1 MAFVEPTPDREADR
15 RVAEMYDQERAAR
28 GFVPNYAR
36 TFALRPEVYAAWQQ
50 LNGAIKSSMDL
61 RRYEIATVAA
71 ASALRSS
78 YCTLAHGQVLAE
90 RFLPAEGVVALVAD
104 RAAAPLDDTERAVAA
119 LAEKVALHAD
129 RVHQGDVDELRA
141 LGLTDEEVFDV
152 ILAAAARCFFA
163 KTLDATGTTPDA
175 AYRQLGAGL
184 VEALAVGRPVDE
196 EGPGGS
202 RRQRY
207 SP

>member
-1 MAFVEPTPDREADR
+1 MAFVGPTPDQEAGDR
-15 RVAEMYDQERAAR
+15 VGDMYERERAAR

-50 LNGAIKSSMDL
+50 LNGAVRSSMDL

-71 ASALRSS
+71 AAALRSS
-78 YCTLAHGQVLAE
+78 YCTLAHGRVLAE
-90 RFLPAEGVVALVAD
+90 SFLAAEDVVALVAD
-104 RAAAPLDDTERAVAA
+104 RDAAPLDDTERAVAA

-129 RVHQGDVDELRA
+129 RVDRGDVDALRV

-175 AYRQLGAGL
+175 AYRQLGPEL
-184 VEALAVGRPVDE
+184 VAALAVGRPVDE
-196 EGPGGS
+196 QDGGP
-202 RRQRY
+202 
-207 SP
+207 